1 MLDAARTHALGRCA
15 TCWRERRSHECA
27 NVMRGSGTLHKGTS
41 VASME
46 RLSSKALTL
55 KRHLEH
61 LSPHRE
67 LPSDVQSRCR
77 CGNSVS
83 SPGADVAAV
92 SPVPV
97 QMCERRAQSRFSRLE
112 LIAHIGPSMNNAAPT
127 HPHPIRP
134 QPGADGPT
142 LPNRR
147 LLAGGVELK
156 RRENGGAR
164 LLFPP
169 LLVERPTAP
178 RVRSQLLN
186 LIWKGLHSRLLCYW
200 NFHSYRASP
209 GQGGS
214 RRRAGV

>member
-1 MLDAARTHALGRCA
+1 
-15 TCWRERRSHECA
+15 
-27 NVMRGSGTLHKGTS
+27 

-46 RLSSKALTL
+46 SLSSKALTL

-61 LSPHRE
+61 ISPHRE

-77 CGNSVS
+77 CGS
-83 SPGADVAAV
+83 SEPNPGADVAAV

-97 QMCERRAQSRFSRLE
+97 QICERRAQSRCRCARGEPSPGFLGWSRS
-112 LIAHIGPSMNNAAPT
+112 ARIGPSMNNAAPT

-147 LLAGGVELK
+147 FLAGGVELK
-156 RRENGGAR
+156 RRENGGAS

-169 LLVERPTAP
+169 LLVEGPTAP
-178 RVRSQLLN
+178 RVRSQVLN
-186 LIWKGLHSRLLCYW
+186 LVWKGLQSRLLCYC
-200 NFHSYRASP
+200 NFQSYRASP
-209 GQGGS
+209 GHGGS
-214 RRRAGV
+214 RRRAGA